1 MARTIKS
8 CDDIPQGASK
18 EQVLVHADPATVEG
32 GAEYVEDEER
42 HCEENQGETETDRVE
57 GGHVLGEPVNWET
70 GIVVG
75 EGDVCFR
82 MSPPRPVTQ
91 TELLRTRVLSVE
103 KWMFTESMD
112 KVSSI

>member
-1 MARTIKS
+1 M
-8 CDDIPQGASK
+8 
-18 EQVLVHADPATVEG
+18 HADPATVEG

-42 HCEENQGETETDRVE
+42 HCEENQGETDTDRVE
-57 GGHVLGEPVNWET
+57 SSHVLGEPVD
-70 GIVVG
+70 GDAGVVVG
-75 EGDVCFR
+75 EGDVGVR